1 MRLWSLH
8 PRYLDPQGLV
18 ALWREALLARAVLRG
33 LTEGYRRHPQLARFS
48 THRFP
53 CAAISAYLG
62 AIYEEALL
70 RGYAFDRRKVGR
82 LRSVEH
88 IPVTRGQLEFEWQ
101 HLLAKVA
108 ERNPGHY
115 RELRLVRAPR
125 CHPLV
130 RLRAGNIEAWE
141 RARIPALPV
150 QRDRGPRR
158 HR

>member
-62 AIYEEALL
+62 AIYEEAAA
-70 RGYAFDRRKVGR
+70 RGYQFDRRKVGR
-82 LRSVEH
+82 LRSIEH

-101 HLLAKVA
+101 HLLA
-108 ERNPGHY
+108 
-115 RELRLVRAPR
+115 
-125 CHPLV
+125 
-130 RLRAGNIEAWE
+130 
-141 RARIPALPV
+141 
-150 QRDRGPRR
+150 
-158 HR
+158 